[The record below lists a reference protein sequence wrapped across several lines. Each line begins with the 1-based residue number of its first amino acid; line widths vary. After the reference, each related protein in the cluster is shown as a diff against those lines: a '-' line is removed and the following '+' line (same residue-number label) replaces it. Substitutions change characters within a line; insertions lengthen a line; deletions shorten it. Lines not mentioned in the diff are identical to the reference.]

1 MENAVYDIAVL
12 QKLANRLDRQSKTV
26 VVIYT
31 IISASL
37 FSAIFYYAASMG
49 EIVNSYI
56 NLAPIK
62 SLGIGLLIGVV
73 IGFIV
78 GQRKSSQLKL
88 SSQLALCQ
96 IQIEKNTHFIRKLND
111 DLYRSA

>member
-12 QKLANRLDRQSKTV
+12 QKLANRLDRQSKMV

-31 IISASL
+31 LIGAFL
-37 FSAIFYYAASMG
+37 FSAIFYYSASVG
-49 EIVNSYI
+49 QIVNSYL

-73 IGFIV
+73 VGFV
-78 GQRKSSQLKL
+78 MGQRKSTHLKL
-88 SSQLALCQ
+88 ASQLALCQ
-96 IQIEKNTHFIRKLND
+96 IQIEKNTHFIRKSSD
-111 DLYRSA
+111 ELYR